1 MKRITDLEDY
11 LSRDDATIR
20 LALGRLNATEHLFQL
35 VVDDQSRLIGTV
47 TDGDIRRALL
57 HDINLDRPVVDCM
70 FRDFVAGRFGDEASN
85 TRLLKHGAK
94 AIRFLPVIDESRGVR
109 EVLMN
114 AADDGAAAID
124 LALVMA
130 GGRGSRLGSRT
141 RTVPKPLVSV
151 GGKPMLE
158 HVLERLETAGVSEIF
173 VSTHYLADQI
183 EQFCTERR
191 GGARLHLLRERE
203 RGGTAGAVGLLPA
216 QAEGNVIVIN
226 ADVLTAIDLRAFVDF
241 HDSRGHD
248 VSIAVAHHVVQIPYG
263 VVRADADGR
272 FQGVDEKPS
281 MRHFVAAGIYVI
293 GPRLRALVP
302 AGRPIDM
309 PDLLNLGRTAGL
321 KIGVFPIH
329 EYWRDVGRP
338 DDLVAAETDVQQILR

>member
-1 MKRITDLEDY
+1 MKRITDLGVY
-11 LSRDDATIR
+11 LSPDDATIR
-20 LALGRLNATEHLFQL
+20 MALGRLNATDHLFQL

-70 FRDFVAGRFGDEASN
+70 FKDFVAGRFGDDVAN
-85 TRLLKHGAK
+85 TRLLKHSAR
-94 AIRFLPVIDESRGVR
+94 AIRFLPVIDERRRVR

-114 AADDGAAAID
+114 SADDGATVA

-141 RTVPKPLVSV
+141 RTVPKPLVCV

-158 HVLERLETAGVSEIF
+158 HVLERLESAGVSDVF

-241 HDSRGHD
+241 HESRGHD

-293 GPRLRALVP
+293 GPSLRALVP
-302 AGRPIDM
+302 AGRSIDM
-309 PDLLNLGRTAGL
+309 PELLNLGRAADL

-338 DDLVAAETDVQQILR
+338 DDLAAAETDVQQILR